1 MEPPKIIRVTGWVNL
16 DGYRRAWRELGN
28 GDPYFTPEFL
38 RASAIAADAEP
49 AAFVH
54 GDVLYPFLVRPL
66 ADGRCDVTSAY
77 GFGGPSAAGDWRGAF
92 REACAERG
100 VVSEFVRFH
109 PVRGNQRFA
118 GDDVRVTHVQD
129 MVVLDV
135 QAPDDELVRRMAPQA
150 RNKLRKAMRAG
161 LHVEESG
168 DLARFQSLYA
178 AEMRRLDA
186 DESYLFGPEYFGAL
200 AEMGDSLTMLDAGE
214 AAALFL
220 RGAGAMHY
228 FLAASTDD
236 GRRHAATNLI
246 INEASRRA
254 RDAGLTTLNLGGGL
268 RGGDSLHTFKTS
280 FGPGRAP
287 YCVGSAV
294 HDEVAYL
301 QLCEAA
307 GVDPADD
314 FFPAYRRPRLRRSEA
329 SAR

>member
-1 MEPPKIIRVTGWVNL
+1 MSGWVDI
-16 DGYRRAWRELGN
+16 DGYRGAWSEHGD
-28 GDPYFTPEFL
+28 GDPYFSPEFL
-38 RASAIAADAEP
+38 RASALAAAAEP

-54 GDVLYPFLVRPL
+54 GGVLYPLLVRPL
-66 ADGRCDVTSAY
+66 GNGRCDVTSVY

-118 GDDVRVTHVQD
+118 GADMRVTHVQD

-135 QAPDDELVRRMAPQA
+135 RADDDELVRRMTPQA
-150 RNKLRKAMRAG
+150 RNKLRKAIRAG
-161 LHVEESG
+161 LRVEESR
-168 DLARFQSLYA
+168 DLERFERMYA

-186 DESYLFGPEYFGAL
+186 DESYLFGREYFRAL
-200 AEMGDSLTMLDAGE
+200 AEMGDSLVMLDAGE
-214 AAALFL
+214 AVALFL
-220 RGAGAMHY
+220 RGGGAMHY

-254 RDAGLTTLNLGGGL
+254 RDAGLAVLNLGGGL
-268 RGGDSLHTFKTS
+268 REGDSLHTFKTS

-287 YCVGSAV
+287 YCVGSAI
-294 HDEVAYL
+294 HDEAAYRE
-301 QLCEAA
+301 LCEEA
-307 GVDPADD
+307 GVDPADA
-314 FFPAYRRPRLRRSEA
+314 FFPAYRRPRQSEVP
-329 SAR
+329 AR